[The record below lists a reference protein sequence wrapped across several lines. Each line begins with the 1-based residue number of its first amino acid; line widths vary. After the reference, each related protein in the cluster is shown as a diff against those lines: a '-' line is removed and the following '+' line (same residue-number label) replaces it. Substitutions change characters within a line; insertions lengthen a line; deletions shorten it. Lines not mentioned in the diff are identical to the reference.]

1 MTAKRF
7 SHKPAASEP
16 ACPNEAEHTGD
27 LLGYG
32 GVVRMSRTHEQ
43 HQCPSCGVWVIW
55 TPLPP
60 GSLVVCWHCGERNVD
75 PATLGEHD
83 GIPDEPLCTGC
94 RAVEAA
100 KLEADRRAAAQRRQR
115 SLETT
120 SARSAI
126 PVPDPG
132 IGFAR
137 EAERALVAADLIPSF
152 AYWADGIEA
161 RTPGW
166 IIEILDPGMLH
177 VRWHATNN
185 HAFRVRKLGAAASA
199 LEAAGLAVAR
209 HDDGDESPARLVVRR
224 GSAR

>member
-7 SHKPAASEP
+7 SHKPAP
-16 ACPNEAEHTGD
+16 LDPPCPNQAAHTGD

-32 GVVRMSRTHEQ
+32 GVVRKSRSHEQ
-43 HQCPSCGVWVIW
+43 HQCPGCGIWVIW

-60 GSLVVCWHCGERNVD
+60 GSLITCWHCRERNVD
-75 PATLGEHD
+75 PATLGEDD

-100 KLEADRRAAAQRRQR
+100 KLEADRRAAAERRQR
-115 SLETT
+115 SLETK
-120 SARSAI
+120 SDHGAK

-132 IGFAR
+132 VEFAR
-137 EAERALVAADLIPSF
+137 EAERILVAADLIPSF
-152 AYWADGIEA
+152 AYWADGREA

-166 IIEILDPGMLH
+166 IIEILDPATLR
-177 VRWHATNN
+177 VRWHAENN
-185 HAFRVRKLGAAASA
+185 RAYRMRKLGAAAGV

-209 HDDGDESPARLVVRR
+209 HGDGEESPARLVVRR
-224 GSAR
+224 GSAP